1 MTKSYSSSGS
11 ESESPRPT
19 SSIDD
24 SELLSHSTTKSY
36 LEKEETHER
45 IALGDCS
52 RDVEAAVEN
61 HCEKVKEEIKETDE
75 KLDGMS
81 ET

>member
-1 MTKSYSSSGS
+1 MSCYSSGS
-11 ESESPRPT
+11 ESESRRPT

-24 SELLSHSTTKSY
+24 SELLRHSTTKSY

-45 IALGDCS
+45 IALGECS

-75 KLDGMS
+75 KLDGVP